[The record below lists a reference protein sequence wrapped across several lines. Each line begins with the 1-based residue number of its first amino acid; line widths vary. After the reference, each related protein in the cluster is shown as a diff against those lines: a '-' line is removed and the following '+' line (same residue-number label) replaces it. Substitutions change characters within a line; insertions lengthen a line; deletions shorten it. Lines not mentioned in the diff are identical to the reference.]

1 MDEVSTLSN
10 KLITDFADK
19 KLRKTAG
26 LARVTWGTFTLPAKF
41 LRAWEINQ
49 LPQHQSSFVLEPGDY
64 YSLRNKLLSPVDME
78 TVHMTFHSTEG
89 NVPRGITFMAE
100 SLRCDAES

>member
-1 MDEVSTLSN
+1 MDEVSTLPN
-10 KLITDFADK
+10 KWIADFADK
-19 KLRKTAG
+19 KTQEDCR

-49 LPQHQSSFVLEPGDY
+49 LPQHQSGFVLEPGDY
-64 YSLRNKLLSPVDME
+64 FSLGNKLLSPVDME

-89 NVPRGITFMAE
+89 DVPKGITFMAE